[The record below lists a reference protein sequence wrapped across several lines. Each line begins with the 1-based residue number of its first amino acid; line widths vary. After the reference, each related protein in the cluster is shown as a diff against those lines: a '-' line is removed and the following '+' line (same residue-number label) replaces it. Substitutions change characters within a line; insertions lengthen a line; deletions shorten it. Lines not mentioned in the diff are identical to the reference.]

1 MYATKKINARNL
13 KTLRMLMDFNQQD
26 VAKRMGICLSA
37 YQSKENGHI
46 EFKASELNKLAKI
59 FDVPMES
66 FFMSEA
72 EVINWK
78 GAVSDEK
85 TEQISQ

>member
-13 KTLRMLMDFNQQD
+13 KTLRMLMDFNQQE

-46 EFKASELNKLAKI
+46 EFKASELLKLSKI
-59 FDVPMES
+59 FNRPME
-66 FFMSEA
+66 FFYE
-72 EVINWK
+72 
-78 GAVSDEK
+78 
-85 TEQISQ
+85 